1 MANANRPNGLT
12 AVKHL
17 ISGDFNGQGNL
28 YWIPAAD
35 TNGYAV
41 GDPVATIANADNFG
55 TPGITLATAGTGNA
69 IRGVILGLGTLNAGG
84 LNVAPESALFNVLNL
99 NTTVRPSGAQATDYY
114 ALVADDPNIIYE
126 VQEIGTGTPLTATA
140 VNNNA
145 NLVAGTNNGF
155 ASGWQLNNVGVAT
168 TATLQVRIL
177 GLARRTDNT
186 FGQYQK
192 WLVKINNHELAA
204 GTAGI

>member
-1 MANANRPNGLT
+1 MANANRPGGLT

-17 ISGDFNGQGNL
+17 ITSEFNSQGNM

-35 TNGYAV
+35 TNAYAI
-41 GDPVATIANADNFG
+41 GDPVTSIANADTNG
-55 TPGITLATAGTGNA
+55 TPGITLATGGTGNA
-69 IRGVILGLGTLNAGG
+69 IRGVIVGLGTLNTNG
-84 LNVAPESALFNVLNL
+84 LSNAPESALYNVNNL
-99 NTTVRPSGAQATDYY
+99 NQIIRPAGAQPTDYY
-114 ALVADDPNIIYE
+114 AMVVDDPYVIFE
-126 VQEIGTGTPLTATA
+126 VQEIGTGTVLTATA

-145 NLVAGTNNGF
+145 NLIAGANNGYQ
-155 ASGWQLNNVGVAT
+155 SGWLLNNVGVTT

-177 GLARRTDNT
+177 GLARRTDNA